1 MPNYDL
7 EMAESV
13 IAARDLEIDALT
25 AELRNNKD
33 TIDHLDHEMERLS
46 SEGALKD
53 AVIEAARQ
61 YLKLNEHYASVGK
74 TQLRDAIAE
83 LDLVS
88 EGLAP
93 DA

>member
-1 MPNYDL
+1 MS
-7 EMAESV
+7 ETFE
-13 IAARDLEIDALT
+13 
-25 AELRNNKD
+25 ELQ
-33 TIDHLDHEMERLS
+33 HRLHIGHVDFDQLAKWYWLQS

-83 LDLVS
+83 LDFVS
-88 EGLAP
+88 EGRAP